1 MDLNIAF
8 LQLLPGKTQEENLE
22 KGLLACRKSK
32 EKGADIALFP
42 EIWNIGYD
50 IDQEPETLRKLA
62 VSVDS
67 PFVTVFQELA
77 KELQM
82 AIGITFL
89 ESYHPAPR
97 NTICL
102 FDMYGKPVLRYAKV
116 HTCAFDVEAR
126 LTPGDTFYVKTLQT
140 AKGPIKIGAMIC
152 YDREF
157 QMPVRWRSTGWHSCG
172 DGLMKICLPSQ
183 PATIR
188 LRIRTATGILRFLM
202 VWFICLMNPVPGI
215 PVCWKHRKKK
225 ASISQP

>member
-77 KELQM
+77 K
-82 AIGITFL
+82 
-89 ESYHPAPR
+89 
-97 NTICL
+97 NC
-102 FDMYGKPVLRYAKV
+102 K
-116 HTCAFDVEAR
+116 
-126 LTPGDTFYVKTLQT
+126 
-140 AKGPIKIGAMIC
+140 
-152 YDREF
+152 
-157 QMPVRWRSTGWHSCG
+157 WRSVSRF
-172 DGLMKICLPSQ
+172 LKV
-183 PATIR
+183 TIR
-188 LRIRTATGILRFLM
+188 RRAIRSVCLICMENGAPLCEGAYLR
-202 VWFICLMNPVPGI
+202 V
-215 PVCWKHRKKK
+215 
-225 ASISQP
+225 